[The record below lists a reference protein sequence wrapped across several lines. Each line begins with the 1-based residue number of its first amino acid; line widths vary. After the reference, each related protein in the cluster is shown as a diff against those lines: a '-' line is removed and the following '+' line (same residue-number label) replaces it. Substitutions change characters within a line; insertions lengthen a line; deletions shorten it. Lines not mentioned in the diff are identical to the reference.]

1 MASDKLSRRSQQSE
15 DIIFTIIYI
24 ISQCN
29 ISESVIYVVTIHYI
43 FGKDHIGELLYSQ
56 ININIDHRYKY
67 KVYPNRTR
75 EIIFLTF

>member
-1 MASDKLSRRSQQSE
+1 MASDKLSRRSPQSE
-15 DIIFTIIYI
+15 DIIFIIVCI

-29 ISESVIYVVTIHYI
+29 ISESVIYVVTIHI
-43 FGKDHIGELLYSQ
+43 FGKYHIGELLCSQ
-56 ININIDHRYKY
+56 ININTDHRYKY

>member
-1 MASDKLSRRSQQSE
+1 MASDKLSRRSPQSE
-15 DIIFTIIYI
+15 DIIFITIYI

-29 ISESVIYVVTIHYI
+29 ISESVIYVVTIHI
-43 FGKDHIGELLYSQ
+43 FGKDHIGELLCSQ
-56 ININIDHRYKY
+56 ININTDHRYKY